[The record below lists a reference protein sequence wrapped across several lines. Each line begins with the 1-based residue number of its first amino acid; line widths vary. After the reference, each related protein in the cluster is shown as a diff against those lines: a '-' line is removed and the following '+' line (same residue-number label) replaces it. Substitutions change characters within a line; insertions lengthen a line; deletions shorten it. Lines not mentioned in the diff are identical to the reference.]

1 LRKQGAV
8 AGIRPASIADLCPAV
23 SGVHADCCCC
33 QAADE
38 GDLEL
43 AQQLWGSLQAEGL
56 APSHCFMNGFLM

>member
-1 LRKQGAV
+1 MR
-8 AGIRPASIADLCPAV
+8 
-23 SGVHADCCCC
+23 ADCCCF

-56 APSHCFMNGFLM
+56 MPSHCFMNGFLM